1 MEIVCELNHACEKL
15 VPLVEEV
22 FLFDDDELRLILSE
36 ILVDL
41 PDRTVGER
49 SFGARMCSQIS
60 FYPMP
65 NGKVCAVAYP
75 SSVKVDWDEF
85 DKDMRVLFKHVERN
99 EFSGSMYGF
108 LLTLI
113 KNGCVR
119 RDGKGIGHVS

>member
-1 MEIVCELNHACEKL
+1 MDITYELNRSCEKL
-15 VPLVEEV
+15 LPIVEEV
-22 FLFDDDELRLILSE
+22 YLFDDDELRLILSE

-41 PDRTVGER
+41 PDRTVGMR
-49 SFGARMCSQIS
+49 GFGEKMCSQVS

-85 DKDMRVLFKHVERN
+85 DKDMRVLFKHVDSMN
-99 EFSGSMYGF
+99 NFSGSMYGF

-119 RDGKGIGHVS
+119 RDGKKGI